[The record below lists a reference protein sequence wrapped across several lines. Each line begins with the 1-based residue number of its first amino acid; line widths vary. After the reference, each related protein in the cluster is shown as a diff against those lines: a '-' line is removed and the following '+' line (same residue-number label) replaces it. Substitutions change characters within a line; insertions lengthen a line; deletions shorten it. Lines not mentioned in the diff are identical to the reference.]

1 MSIGLLV
8 DFSKRSR
15 GDQEYDHANLPRLE
29 ACLVAWPD
37 NADKNGGACLLMREG
52 AGQFYPA
59 DAILE
64 ANYCIGIWN
73 FSSNEFFKPKTKRP
87 QNHGQ
92 ITKTSI
98 IES

>member
-1 MSIGLLV
+1 
-8 DFSKRSR
+8 
-15 GDQEYDHANLPRLE
+15 LE

-37 NADKNGGACLLMREG
+37 NADKNGGACFLMREV